1 MLRQACGESHG
12 QSCAERSSSSPR
24 CPHCGPEGKSE
35 QPEYRIL
42 LVFLIFF
49 FPLEG
54 KALCSPLWGPHFMV
68 QRDNRKANLH
78 LPSDYWGSSRE
89 GVVPPVWLQ
98 RLGLPVLPAYL
109 GCQWAT
115 QQKVYLSLGGLTLI
129 LSLTSLV
136 PYSNFSLRGVPGPLL
151 TLTNLPST
159 FH

>member
-1 MLRQACGESHG
+1 M
-12 QSCAERSSSSPR
+12 
-24 CPHCGPEGKSE
+24 
-35 QPEYRIL
+35 
-42 LVFLIFF
+42 
-49 FPLEG
+49 
-54 KALCSPLWGPHFMV
+54 
-68 QRDNRKANLH
+68 
-78 LPSDYWGSSRE
+78 
-89 GVVPPVWLQ
+89 WLQ

-129 LSLTSLV
+129 PSLTSLV